1 MTATKEQNVCLL
13 LKSRCNVV
21 KAVMCRP
28 VIIPVDNSE
37 CPVDL
42 QSFRQH
48 PCTEVAHPVT
58 TAQCTMKT
66 DIHHM
71 TQNIHW
77 HEILQVCHF
86 IGVSVIVRYHC
97 PNRMSHS
104 YQIQHDNPHRYT
116 DHFYFYDNF
125 SNFLP
130 HLVFTFCLSIL
141 TAIFHSGFY
150 WS

>member
-1 MTATKEQNVCLL
+1 MNKYRNTSKAVAYLHDSNKRTDLCLL

-71 TQNIHW
+71 TQNIH
-77 HEILQVCHF
+77 
-86 IGVSVIVRYHC
+86 
-97 PNRMSHS
+97 
-104 YQIQHDNPHRYT
+104 
-116 DHFYFYDNF
+116 
-125 SNFLP
+125 
-130 HLVFTFCLSIL
+130 
-141 TAIFHSGFY
+141 
-150 WS
+150 